1 MASSGEEVSSKQVI
15 LKGYVTGFPKES
27 DMYVRT
33 SPIKLKLPEDESS
46 NNAVLVKNLYLS
58 CDPYMRGRMA
68 NRPVDDPDFSP
79 FTLDSPIVG
88 HGVSEIVDSRHPG
101 FKKGDLVWG
110 RKMGWEEYSLIK
122 EPEKLFRI
130 HNTDV
135 PLSYYTGILGMP
147 GMTAYFGFY
156 QVCSPKKGERVYIS
170 AASGAVGQL
179 VGQFA
184 KLMGCYVVG
193 SAGSKEK
200 VELLKSKFGFDDA
213 FNYKEE
219 HDLVAALKRYFPEG
233 IDIYFE
239 NVGGKMLDAVL
250 LNMRFHGRIAAC
262 GMISQYN
269 LQQPEGV
276 QNLTTVV
283 FKRIRLEGFIVF
295 DYFDQYPKFLDF
307 VLPYIREGK
316 IVYVED
322 ITEGLEHGPSAL
334 VGLFS
339 GRNVGKQV
347 VKVTNEYFP
356 EGIDIY
362 FENVGGKMLDAV
374 LLNMRLRGRIAA
386 CGMISQ
392 YNLHQPET
400 IQNLTNI
407 VYKRIRIQGF
417 VVMDY
422 FDQYSKFLDFI
433 LPCIREG
440 KIVYVEDIA
449 EGLESGPAALIGLFS
464 GRNIGKQVV
473 KDNLTFMYGVPSM
486 PGMTAYFG
494 FYQVCSPKKGERVY
508 ISAASGAVGQLV
520 GQFAKLMGC
529 YVVGSA
535 GSKEKVDLL
544 KNKFG
549 FDEAFNY
556 KEEPDLNAA
565 LGRYFPEGIDI
576 YFENVGGKMLDAVL
590 PNMRFRGRIAV
601 CGMISQY
608 NLDKPEGVFNLMT
621 VVYKRVRIE
630 GFVVTDY
637 YDQYPKFL
645 DFVLPCIREGKIKYM
660 EDISEGLENGPAALV
675 GLFSGQ
681 NVGKKLVVVA
691 RE

>member
-1 MASSGEEVSSKQVI
+1 MASSGEEVSNKQVI

-200 VELLKSKFGFDDA
+200 VELLKNKFGFDDA

-347 VKVTNEYFP
+347 VKVT
-356 EGIDIY
+356 
-362 FENVGGKMLDAV
+362 
-374 LLNMRLRGRIAA
+374 
-386 CGMISQ
+386 
-392 YNLHQPET
+392 
-400 IQNLTNI
+400 
-407 VYKRIRIQGF
+407 
-417 VVMDY
+417 
-422 FDQYSKFLDFI
+422 
-433 LPCIREG
+433 
-440 KIVYVEDIA
+440 
-449 EGLESGPAALIGLFS
+449 
-464 GRNIGKQVV
+464 
-473 KDNLTFMYGVPSM
+473 
-486 PGMTAYFG
+486 
-494 FYQVCSPKKGERVY
+494 
-508 ISAASGAVGQLV
+508 
-520 GQFAKLMGC
+520 
-529 YVVGSA
+529 
-535 GSKEKVDLL
+535 KE
-544 KNKFG
+544 
-549 FDEAFNY
+549 
-556 KEEPDLNAA
+556 
-565 LGRYFPEGIDI
+565 
-576 YFENVGGKMLDAVL
+576 
-590 PNMRFRGRIAV
+590 
-601 CGMISQY
+601 
-608 NLDKPEGVFNLMT
+608 
-621 VVYKRVRIE
+621 
-630 GFVVTDY
+630 
-637 YDQYPKFL
+637 
-645 DFVLPCIREGKIKYM
+645 
-660 EDISEGLENGPAALV
+660 
-675 GLFSGQ
+675 
-681 NVGKKLVVVA
+681 
-691 RE
+691 